1 LFFSGTTN
9 IPEMKVKTDTTR
21 PQIING
27 FRYRLY
33 EIPELKIATTSEL
46 FDNLDVN
53 QITDKKTKIGIKKY
67 P

>member
-1 LFFSGTTN
+1 MN
-9 IPEMKVKTDTTR
+9 IPEIKVKNDTTR

-27 FRYRLY
+27 FKYRLY
-33 EIPELKIATTSEL
+33 EIPELKTATTSEL
-46 FDNLDVN
+46 LDNLDVN

>member
-1 LFFSGTTN
+1 
-9 IPEMKVKTDTTR
+9 MKVKIDITR
-21 PQIING
+21 PHIING
-27 FRYRLY
+27 FKYLLY
-33 EIPELKIATTSEL
+33 EIPELRIATTSEL

>member
-1 LFFSGTTN
+1 
-9 IPEMKVKTDTTR
+9 MKVKTDTTR

-53 QITDKKTKIGIKKY
+53 QITDKKQKLGLKISIPNKIRIVFY
-67 P
+67 DL

>member
-1 LFFSGTTN
+1 MN
-9 IPEMKVKTDTTR
+9 IPEIKVKNDTTR

-27 FRYRLY
+27 FKYRLY

>member
-1 LFFSGTTN
+1 
-9 IPEMKVKTDTTR
+9 MKVKTDTTR

-46 FDNLDVN
+46 FDYLDVN